1 VAIRKADPKDDP
13 VKARIARRLAALE
26 RLEAVHKKIIAENG
40 GELIDVDSVL
50 EEMREGGSWRG

>member
-1 VAIRKADPKDDP
+1 LAIRKPDPADDP

-26 RLEAVHKKIIAENG
+26 RLQELHKKIIAENG

-50 EEMREGGSWRG
+50 EEMRAGRS